1 MIEYIKLIISAF
13 ICGITMPLPVSSGAH
28 YSILN
33 HAMSLTGDEKELGFY
48 FGVFGITFAVAI
60 LIMLRKIYLKSIKAM
75 FVFDKE
81 KLKEKKL
88 TAYKPIMKN
97 IIISIIPAIVLFI
110 PTDEHTILLDYF
122 DKFLTSNSL
131 YLVGVACV
139 INALVLLVAM
149 WYTKQK
155 TNELK
160 RVSDTKSIIRM
171 SVYQLVSYVV
181 PGFSHIGSGSVN
193 MLISDIEP
201 RVVIRE
207 VYLYLAPQMLV
218 VSIAKVVRAIVSDV
232 IVDLLP
238 LAIAVVVF
246 AIVALIC
253 VHLVGKFGIRKLF
266 PFFAVYSAV
275 LGVMAVVVTF
285 II

>member
-1 MIEYIKLIISAF
+1 MIEYIKLIICA
-13 ICGITMPLPVSSGAH
+13 IVCGITMPLPVSSGAH
-28 YSILN
+28 YSILS

-48 FGVFGITFAVAI
+48 FGVFGIVFSVVI
-60 LIMLRKIYLKSIKAM
+60 IIMLRKIYSKSIRAAFIFNK
-75 FVFDKE
+75 D

-88 TAYKPIMKN
+88 TAYKSIVKN
-97 IIISIIPAIVLFI
+97 IILSLIPTIVLFV
-110 PTDEHTILLDYF
+110 PTGEHTIVLDYF

-139 INALVLLVAM
+139 INALVLVVAI
-149 WYTKQK
+149 WYTKQSPS
-155 TNELK
+155 NIK
-160 RVSDTKSIIRM
+160 RVSDTKSVMRM
-171 SVYQLVSYVV
+171 SFYQLVSYVV
-181 PGFSHIGSGSVN
+181 PGFSHVGSGSVN

-207 VYLYLAPQMLV
+207 VYLYLAPQMLT
-218 VSIAKVVRAIVSDV
+218 VSIVKVVRAIVNDV

-238 LAIAVVVF
+238 LAIAVVLFGLVSL
-246 AIVALIC
+246 LI

-275 LGVMAVVVTF
+275 LGVIAVLVTF